1 MEGGA
6 RGVRL
11 DPDIHSFF
19 LGDDCVLLCER
30 TQRIHLLN
38 TSAAVIWC
46 HAADGPR
53 VETITQRVAETLGI
67 GAAEAG
73 GFVAAAVA
81 DWSARGLLADA
92 AMRAPDEAAAAPPI
106 PAPRSAGA
114 CGYVTVAAHSYR
126 LLGTTFRLRFTA
138 AEQASA
144 VHPVLAHL
152 ESGEARWDIVADV
165 VATGGRLV
173 LRSEGLEHGACG
185 GIAELAPLVKGF
197 VWASA
202 VNRHEFFL
210 GIHAAVVCGPS
221 GALLLP
227 GDPGSGKSTLA
238 AALMAA
244 GFQYFSDEMALL
256 TEDLR
261 VLPVPFALCVKE
273 PGRAVLGA
281 RFPALHMLPV
291 HLRADGKRVVY
302 LPPTGTAAPAQAP
315 VRAIVFPRY
324 VADAPT
330 DCRPIAKAAAL
341 ARLMTHCLVIRQ
353 RLTPGRVRAMIG
365 WIETVPCFEA
375 VVGSLDKA
383 VAALASLVR

>member
-1 MEGGA
+1 MECGDCT
-6 RGVRL
+6 VRL
-11 DPDIHSFF
+11 DPDVHSFF

-46 HAADGPR
+46 HAADGPD
-53 VETITQRVAETLGI
+53 VETITRRVAETLGI
-67 GAAEAG
+67 GAAEAS

-92 AMRAPDEAAAAPPI
+92 CEGTAAGEAATPI
-106 PAPRSAGA
+106 PAPRAAVAG
-114 CGYVTVAAHSYR
+114 GYGITSEHSYR

-138 AEQASA
+138 AEQAA
-144 VHPVLAHL
+144 VVHPVLAHL
-152 ESGEARWDIVADV
+152 ASGEARWDIAADV
-165 VATGGRLV
+165 VATGGQLV
-173 LRSEGLEHGACG
+173 LRRDGLEHGACG
-185 GIAELAPLVKGF
+185 GIEELAPLVKGF
-197 VWASA
+197 VWTSA
-202 VNRHEFFL
+202 VNRHDFFL
-210 GIHAAVVCGPS
+210 GIHAAVVGGPS

-256 TEDLR
+256 TGDLR

-273 PGRAVLGA
+273 SGRAVLGA
-281 RFPALHMLPV
+281 RFPALHTLPV

-302 LPPTGTAAPAQAP
+302 LPPTGTQAPPQAP

-324 VADAPT
+324 VAGAPT
-330 DCRPIAKAAAL
+330 VCRPIPKAAAL
-341 ARLMTHCLVIRQ
+341 ARLMTQCLVIRQ
-353 RLTPGRVRAMIG
+353 RLTPQRVRAMIG
-365 WIETVPCFEA
+365 WIAAVPCFEA
-375 VVGSLDKA
+375 VVGSLDDG